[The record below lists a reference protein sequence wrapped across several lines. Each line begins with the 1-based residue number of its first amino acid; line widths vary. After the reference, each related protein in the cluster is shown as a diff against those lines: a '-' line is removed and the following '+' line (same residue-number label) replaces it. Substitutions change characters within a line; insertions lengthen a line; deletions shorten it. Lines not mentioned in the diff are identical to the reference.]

1 MRHAI
6 ACALLM
12 ILATAASAADR
23 TFVEGIVVRVNDRI
37 LTTADIRQRI
47 SERSAETGKPVPLVA
62 YPNLIQE
69 ATDELCML
77 ERVAELKLE
86 ISNEELNAA
95 IQQVRE
101 TNRVSDDAAFEQT
114 LKGMGMTMDSL
125 KARLQDTMLIQRLL
139 RRELGDLP
147 LTEEELRQRY
157 QKDKDQFMIGERVHL
172 EHYLLTVSA
181 DRSDLE
187 AKRAAARRLVTAA
200 RAGGDFLALVQQEV
214 KAGHGTG
221 GDLGIVLVADLRPE
235 FRAVVD
241 KLTPGEISD
250 PFVSSNGVHAGRLVQ
265 RIPPTVKPFEEVED
279 ELRRKEMDERYRAH
293 LMSVVTELKKRYLV
307 ETHPELMVP
316 AK

>member
-1 MRHAI
+1 M
-6 ACALLM
+6 LM
-12 ILATAASAADR
+12 ILGTAASAADR
-23 TFVEGIVVRVNDRI
+23 VFVEGIVVRVNDRV

-47 SERSAETGKPVPLVA
+47 SERSGETGKPVPITA
-62 YPNLIQE
+62 YPDLIQE
-69 ATDELCML
+69 AADELCML

-86 ISNEELNAA
+86 ISNEEVTAA
-95 IQQVRE
+95 VQQVRE
-101 TNRVSDDAAFEQT
+101 SNHIPDDAAFEQM
-114 LKGMGMTMDSL
+114 LKSMGMTMDTL
-125 KARLQDTMLIQRLL
+125 KARLRDTLLIQRLL

-157 QKDKDQFMIGERVHL
+157 QKEKDQFMIGERVHL
-172 EHYLLTVSA
+172 EHYLLSVSA

-187 AKRAAARRLVTAA
+187 AKLAAARRLVAAA
-200 RAGGDFLALVQQEV
+200 RASGDFLGLVQQEV

-221 GDLGIVLVADLRPE
+221 GDLGLVLVADLRPE
-235 FRAVVD
+235 VRGVVD
-241 KLTPGEISD
+241 KLKPGEVAD
-250 PFVSSNGVHAGRLVQ
+250 PFVTSNGVQTGRLVK

-293 LMSVVTELKKRYLV
+293 LAAVVTELKKRYLV

>member
-1 MRHAI
+1 MSRTI
-6 ACALLM
+6 ACTLLT

-47 SERSAETGKPVPLVA
+47 SERAAETGKPVPDSA
-62 YPNLIQE
+62 YPYLVQE
-69 ATDELCML
+69 AADELCML

-86 ISNEELNAA
+86 VSNEELNAA
-95 IQQVRE
+95 VQQVRE
-101 TNRVSDDAAFEQT
+101 ANHVPDDAAFEQT
-114 LKGMGMTMDSL
+114 LKGMGMTLDTL
-125 KARLQDTMLIQRLL
+125 KGRLRDTLLIQRLL

-147 LTEEELRQRY
+147 LTEEELRERY
-157 QKDKDQFMIGERVHL
+157 QKEKDQYMIGERVHL

-187 AKRAAARRLVTAA
+187 AKVAAARRLVAAA

-221 GDLGIVLVADLRPE
+221 GDLGLVLVADLRPE
-235 FRAVVD
+235 VREVVE
-241 KLTPGEISD
+241 KLKPGELAD
-250 PFVSSNGVHAGRLVQ
+250 PFVTSNGVQTGRLVK

-279 ELRRKEMDERYRAH
+279 ELRRKEMDERYRSH
-293 LMSVVTELKKRYLV
+293 LAAVVSELKKRYLV
-307 ETHPELMVP
+307 ETHPELVVP